1 MDKILRLPEV
11 RHRVGLAKTQIYE
24 QIKDGH
30 FPRPVPLTVDGRAV
44 GWRESEISAWMERRT
59 KAREAQPMAA

>member
-11 RHRVGLAKTQIYE
+11 RSCVGLAKTQIYE

-30 FPRPVPLTVDGRAV
+30 FPKPVPLTVDGRAV
-44 GWRESEISAWMERRT
+44 GWRQSEIARWIEQRT
-59 KAREAQPMAA
+59 QARNGDLMAA